1 MTSPSE
7 ATRFFLASSTNLLI
21 ERPLPKRRPKRLAES
36 GLTKYYSNA
45 TVGFS
50 WRPDLLAGIPQGY
63 AGRHNVH
70 ELRGKQLFDTLK
82 RMQEQGKLHNQH
94 FSGCILGMLFAAFNR
109 LSRDRTAFET
119 NAETIN
125 SLMVNQLRS
134 VSAFSP
140 VFSEGTLFDLFER
153 ISDALSQTASD
164 LRFYMKE
171 HSEFTDVGT
180 RMLQE

>member
-1 MTSPSE
+1 
-7 ATRFFLASSTNLLI
+7 
-21 ERPLPKRRPKRLAES
+21 
-36 GLTKYYSNA
+36 
-45 TVGFS
+45 
-50 WRPDLLAGIPQGY
+50 
-63 AGRHNVH
+63 
-70 ELRGKQLFDTLK
+70 
-82 RMQEQGKLHNQH
+82 
-94 FSGCILGMLFAAFNR
+94 MLFAAFNR

-140 VFSEGTLFDLFER
+140 VFSEGTLSDLFER
-153 ISDALSQTASD
+153 ISDALSQTATE

-180 RMLQE
+180 RMLQEWETGRQLSLRSN